1 MMKIL
6 SADHMASI
14 PKASIKKFVKR
25 YFKANITDEGA
36 EEIVRILEAKAKE
49 ISRYAVDNA
58 KKDERNKITRADVME
73 YVIKGYDE

>member
-1 MMKIL
+1 
-6 SADHMASI
+6 MANI

-58 KKDERNKITRADVME
+58 KKDERSKITRADVME

>member
-1 MMKIL
+1 MKIL
-6 SADHMASI
+6 SADHVASI

-36 EEIVRILEAKAKE
+36 EEIVKILEEKAKE

-58 KKDERNKITRADVME
+58 KRESRGKVTRTDVMK